1 MATTELVE
9 KNKQAARK
17 LLDVLDQWHVQV
29 RTAFWFYLG
38 DQGEWK
44 LVLAMPQAD
53 TNEINHAYDVIAK
66 ALETN
71 DIRGLSLRQIDIRSP
86 SDEIVRTISQAI
98 RLKLSQ
104 APVRL
109 SNTGIGNVFIGD
121 AYIFLST

>member
-1 MATTELVE
+1 MDKTELVE
-9 KNKQAARK
+9 KDKQAARK
-17 LLDVLDQWHVQV
+17 LVDVLDHWHVQV

-38 DQGEWK
+38 DQGKWK

-53 TNEINHAYDVIAK
+53 TNETNQAYDVIAK

-86 SDEIVRTISQAI
+86 SDEIVRSISNAI
-98 RLKLSQ
+98 HLKLPQ
-104 APVRL
+104 TPVRL
-109 SNTGIGNVFIGD
+109 SNSGIGNVFIED

>member
-9 KNKQAARK
+9 KDKQTARK
-17 LLDVLDQWHVQV
+17 LLDVLDRWQVPV
-29 RTAFWFYLG
+29 RTAFWFYSG

-53 TNEINHAYDVIAK
+53 THEINQAYDVIAR

-71 DIRGLSLRQIDIRSP
+71 YIRGLSLRQIEIRSP
-86 SDEIVRTISQAI
+86 SDEIVTTISHAI
-98 RLKLSQ
+98 HLKLPQ
-104 APVRL
+104 TPVRL
-109 SNTGIGNVFIGD
+109 SNSGIGNVFIRD

>member
-9 KNKQAARK
+9 KDKEVARK
-17 LLDVLDQWHVQV
+17 LLEVLVRWQVQV
-29 RTAFWFYLG
+29 RTAFWFYSG
-38 DQGEWK
+38 DQGGWR
-44 LVLAMPQAD
+44 LVLAMPEAD
-53 TNEINHAYDVIAK
+53 RNEIKQAYDVIAR

-71 DIRGLSLRQIDIRSP
+71 YIRGLSLSQIDIRSP
-86 SDEIVRTISQAI
+86 SDDIVSSISKAI
-98 RLKLSQ
+98 HLKLPQ

>member
-9 KNKQAARK
+9 KDKQAARK
-17 LLDVLDQWHVQV
+17 LLDVLDHWRVQV
-29 RTAFWFYLG
+29 RTAFWLYVG

-53 TNEINHAYDVIAK
+53 ANEINEAYDVIAR

-71 DIRGLSLRQIDIRSP
+71 YIRGLSLRQIEIRSP
-86 SDEIVRTISQAI
+86 SDEIVTTISKAI
-98 RLKLSQ
+98 HVKLPQ

>member
-1 MATTELVE
+1 MATAELVE
-9 KNKQAARK
+9 KYKQAARK
-17 LLDVLDQWHVQV
+17 LVEVLDRWQVPV
-29 RTAFWFYLG
+29 RTAFWIYAM

-44 LVLAMPQAD
+44 LVLAMPHAD
-53 TNEINHAYDVIAK
+53 RNEINQAYEVIGK

-71 DIRGLSLRQIDIRSP
+71 YIRGLSLRQIEIRSP
-86 SDEIVRTISQAI
+86 SDEIVRSISNAI
-98 RLKLSQ
+98 HLKHSQ

>member
-9 KNKQAARK
+9 KDKQAARQ
-17 LLDVLDQWHVQV
+17 LLEVLDRWQVQV

-53 TNEINHAYDVIAK
+53 RNEITQAYEVIAR
-66 ALETN
+66 ALESN
-71 DIRGLSLRQIDIRSP
+71 YIRGLSLRQIDVRSP
-86 SDEIVRTISQAI
+86 SDEIVRSISNAI
-98 RLKLSQ
+98 HLKLPQ
-104 APVRL
+104 TPVRL
-109 SNTGIGNVFIGD
+109 SKSGIGNVFIED

>member
-1 MATTELVE
+1 MATIELVE
-9 KNKQAARK
+9 KDKQVARK
-17 LLDVLDQWHVQV
+17 LLEVLDRWQVQV

-44 LVLAMPQAD
+44 LVLAIPEAD
-53 TNEINHAYDVIAK
+53 RNVINQTYDVIAR

-71 DIRGLSLRQIDIRSP
+71 YIRGLSLRQIDIRSP
-86 SDEIVRTISQAI
+86 SDEIVSSISKAI

-109 SNTGIGNVFIGD
+109 SNTVIVNVFIGD